1 MTYAE
6 PLLNQVLMFIRSVG
20 PGVIIGILYD
30 VIFTFFRTISVKRYV
45 IIAADLTFSI
55 IATLISF
62 FYMVIYNSG
71 TVRLNI
77 IVAEAIGA
85 VAIHITMG
93 KYVAKFVGFIGK
105 TLGKI
110 VGIVF
115 YPVNYLS
122 GKIRQLLIK
131 IPKIRPIREKR
142 HIKDKFSS
150 KKIMNIIKIHLKKQ
164 KKYVY

>member
-1 MTYAE
+1 MTYTE
-6 PLLNQVLMFIRSVG
+6 PLLNQVLMFIRSIG

-30 VIFTFFRTISVKRYV
+30 VIFTFFRTISTKRYV

-77 IVAEAIGA
+77 IVAEVIGA
-85 VAIHITMG
+85 VAIHITTG
-93 KYVAKFVGFIGK
+93 KYVAKLVGFIGK

-110 VGIVF
+110 TGFVF
-115 YPVNYLS
+115 YPVNYLV
-122 GKIRQLLIK
+122 GKTIQLLKK
-131 IPKIRPIREKR
+131 IPKIKLIKEKR
-142 HIKDKFSS
+142 DVKDKFSS
-150 KKIMNIIKIHLKKQ
+150 KKIMNIIKIHLKK
-164 KKYVY
+164 